1 MQKVAA
7 SHKSILDAIRAS
19 YTKHIKEKDST
30 LKVNVALS
38 GGCDSM
44 VLLFALKQLQVE
56 LNLSLKALYI
66 DHGLSKNTLDW
77 QVLCRKACMGMDIP
91 FETTSINIEKIPD
104 LGIELSLIHI

>member
-1 MQKVAA
+1 MAKLQKVAA
-7 SHKSILDAIRAS
+7 SHTSILDAIRAS

-56 LNLSLKALYI
+56 LNLSLKA
-66 DHGLSKNTLDW
+66 S
-77 QVLCRKACMGMDIP
+77 
-91 FETTSINIEKIPD
+91 
-104 LGIELSLIHI
+104 